1 VVYRQLYRYQADDVE
16 IPMAH
21 YADPADFVPY
31 VAAVAKRAVEIFRAL
46 APG

>member
-1 VVYRQLYRYQADDVE
+1 
-16 IPMAH
+16 MAH

-31 VAAVAKRAVEIFRAL
+31 VAAVAQRAVEIFRAL